1 MEQAIRA
8 KSSKRGFDRL
18 LHWLF
23 ETGIALKGAFAL
35 LEVVGGVALWLIP
48 TAAIVAFVERLS
60 MFELDRMHGDE
71 LAAWLMRLAHG
82 FSMDGQS
89 FYAIYLA
96 SHGLVKLVLVA
107 GLFRGVRWAYPVS
120 IVVMGCFIVFQ
131 LHRFAGTQS
140 VPLLLISLFDA
151 LLIGLIW
158 REWRRISPIP
168 GR

>member
-1 MEQAIRA
+1 MEQAIQA

-23 ETGIALKGAFAL
+23 ETGVAMKGAVAL
-35 LEVVGGVALWLIP
+35 LEVFSGIALWLVP

-60 MFELDRMHGDE
+60 LIELGRLHGDA

-82 FSMDGQS
+82 FSMDAQS

-96 SHGLVKLVLVA
+96 CHGLVKLVLVA
-107 GLFRGVRWAYPVS
+107 GLLRGLRWAYPVS
-120 IVVMGCFIVFQ
+120 MAVMGCFIVFQ
-131 LHRFAGTQS
+131 LHRFAATQS
-140 VPLLLISLFDA
+140 VALLLISLFDA
-151 LLIGLIW
+151 LLIALIW
-158 REWRRISPIP
+158 REWRRISLIP